1 VDPSVLRAEFPVL
14 ERFAYLNAGTDGPV
28 PSRAVDALA
37 AEAARQARDGRV
49 RAHFERRREL
59 LDRQREAYAS
69 LLGAAPADVALTTC
83 TSDGVHIVVAGMD
96 LRPGDEIVT
105 SDQEHPGVTGAL
117 QAARDLKGAHITVA
131 PFARID
137 EAVGPRT
144 RLVATSHVSWVG
156 GELAPAALKEV
167 AREVPVL
174 LDGAQG
180 VGAVPV
186 DVAHLGVGA
195 YAGSGQKW
203 LCGPDGSG
211 MLYVSERLRERVPA
225 LRRTY
230 LNFEDAGAGLEA
242 TLRLDARRYDTPS
255 LAAEAQA
262 FALAAHD
269 VLAGFGWDDV
279 QARGRD
285 LAALLARRLADA
297 GQEVAPRGP
306 TTLVSWAS
314 EDPEGERA
322 RFAQDGVGIRDIP
335 GRGLLRASVGAW
347 NSEADLDRLLEAV
360 GHR

>member
-37 AEAARQARDGRV
+37 AEADRQVRDGRV
-49 RAHFERRREL
+49 RAHFERRKEL
-59 LDRQREAYAS
+59 LDRQRRAYAE
-69 LLGAAPADVALTTC
+69 LLGAATADVALTTC
-83 TSDGVHIVVAGMD
+83 TSDGIHIVVAGMD

-117 QAARDLKGAHITVA
+117 QAARDLRGARITVA
-131 PFARID
+131 PFARVP
-137 EAVGPRT
+137 EAVGSAT
-144 RLVATSHVSWVG
+144 RLVVTSHVSWVG

-167 AREVPVL
+167 ARDVPVL

-186 DVAHLGVGA
+186 DVAALGADA
-195 YAGSGQKW
+195 YAGAGQKW

-211 MLYVSERLRERVPA
+211 MLYVSERLRERVSA
-225 LRRTY
+225 QRRTY
-230 LNFEDAGAGLEA
+230 LNFENAGAGLDA
-242 TLRLDARRYDTPS
+242 VLRADAGRYDTPS

-262 FALAAHD
+262 FALAAHA
-269 VLAGFGWDDV
+269 VLAAFGWEAV
-279 QARGRD
+279 HARGRE

-297 GQEVAPRGP
+297 GRDVAPRGD
-306 TTLVSWAS
+306 TTLVSWHS
-314 EDPEGERA
+314 DDPEGERERLA
-322 RFAQDGVGIRDIP
+322 AAGVIVRDIP

-347 NSEADLDRLLEAV
+347 CSEDDVDRLVQAL
-360 GHR
+360 GRR